1 MPMPSPHN
9 QASPARGGFTLI
21 EVIFALM
28 ILTVGILAVA
38 TLSATSI
45 WQTRRGDDLT
55 NSALAAAQVLDGV
68 AVLPFD
74 SVVVGDYVDTV
85 SFGPADYFVNW
96 TVYDMTDSLASGDDE
111 IKRILVLSGG
121 GLTQTNAEQYE
132 LFIFKPGSP

>member
-1 MPMPSPHN
+1 MPHKSPRS
-9 QASPARGGFTLI
+9 QAGAKEGGFTI
-21 EVIFALM
+21 VEVIIALM

-38 TLSATSI
+38 SLSATAI

-74 SVVVGDYVDTV
+74 SVAVGTYTDTV
-85 SFGPADYFVNW
+85 SFGPVDYVVQW
-96 TVYDMTDSLASGDDE
+96 TVTDMSDSLAAGDAQ
-111 IKRILVLSGG
+111 IKRILALSGG

-132 LFIFKPGSP
+132 LFIFDPGEL

>member
-1 MPMPSPHN
+1 MTHTGSRSHSG
-9 QASPARGGFTLI
+9 AARGGFTLV
-21 EVIFALM
+21 EVVFALV

-45 WQTRRGDDLT
+45 WQTRRGEDLT

>member
-1 MPMPSPHN
+1 MPSPHN

-55 NSALAAAQVLDGV
+55 NSALAASQVLDGV

-74 SVVVGDYVDTV
+74 SVPVGSYVDTV
-85 SFGPADYFVNW
+85 SFGPANYIVEW
-96 TVYDMTDSLASGDDE
+96 TVTDMSDSLAAGDGQ
-111 IKRILVLSGG
+111 IKRILALSGG
-121 GLTQTNAEQYE
+121 GITQTNAEQYE
-132 LFIFKPGSP
+132 LFIFDPGSP

>member
-1 MPMPSPHN
+1 MKHTSPRNH
-9 QASPARGGFTLI
+9 SGPARGGFTLV
-21 EVIFALM
+21 EVVFALV

-55 NSALAAAQVLDGV
+55 NSALAAAQVLDAV

-74 SVVVGDYVDTV
+74 SVAVGTHSDTV
-85 SFGPADYFVNW
+85 SFGPANYIVNW
-96 TVYDMTDSLASGDDE
+96 TVYDMTDSLASGESE
-111 IKRILVLSGG
+111 IKRILALSGG

-132 LFIFKPGSP
+132 LFIFKAGGS

>member
-1 MPMPSPHN
+1 MPHKSPRS
-9 QASPARGGFTLI
+9 QAGAKEGGFTI
-21 EVIFALM
+21 VEVIIALV

-38 TLSATSI
+38 SLSATAI

-74 SVVVGDYVDTV
+74 SVAVGTYTDTV
-85 SFGPADYFVNW
+85 SFGPVDYVVQW
-96 TVYDMTDSLASGDDE
+96 TVTDMSDSLAAGDAQ
-111 IKRILVLSGG
+111 IKRILALSGG

-132 LFIFKPGSP
+132 LFIFDPGEL